1 MGAKFAFCE
10 ESLSWLGITPSRVFQ
25 IGVRRDSGGALL
37 LTYARGRSQLMAGC
51 GQPSADCRASLK
63 RLLSL
68 RLLRPFGTRN
78 DKLIFKVSSDFVAG
92 RPPNPPKDLHVNF
105 LLYFPYCHQGK
116 YHCKN
121 SYCFYNTE
129 DHEVVP
135 EAFSCLAHCVAC

>member
-68 RLLRPFGTRN
+68 RLLRPDFVGTRN
-78 DKLIFKVSSDFVAG
+78 DRIMDSRFRGNDKKRSNKFVNGPPRGKRGELEVAG
-92 RPPNPPKDLHVNF
+92 NSIFRR
-105 LLYFPYCHQGK
+105 
-116 YHCKN
+116 KN
-121 SYCFYNTE
+121 QWFDFTAVGS
-129 DHEVVP
+129 
-135 EAFSCLAHCVAC
+135 LAHH